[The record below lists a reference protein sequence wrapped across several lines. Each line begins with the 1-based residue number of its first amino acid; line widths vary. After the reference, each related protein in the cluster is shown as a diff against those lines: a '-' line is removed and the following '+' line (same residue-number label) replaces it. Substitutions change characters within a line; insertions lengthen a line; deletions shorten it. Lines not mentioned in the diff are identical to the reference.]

1 MPEKAEIKNKW
12 EAVELGSLCREI
24 VGGGTPSTKIQNY
37 WNGQNP
43 WITSK
48 WLGKNLYLK
57 NGEKMISDEAIKN
70 SATHI
75 VPENSLIFAT
85 RVGVGKVGINKIPM
99 VINQDLAGLVI
110 SNEAD
115 PLFVAYQ
122 LKTDRVQQYVV
133 SLKRGATIQ
142 GITREDLKQIIIHK
156 PALNEQKAIAGMLM
170 TIQKAITGQEE
181 LIDKLKELKRSM
193 MQFLFAHG
201 TKGEKTKITEI
212 GEIPE
217 SWELVGLASVAKIE
231 RGKFDHR
238 PRNAPQFYGG
248 NYPFI
253 QTGDIT
259 KSNGHIKKYSQTLN
273 DAGLAISK
281 NFPVG
286 TIFITIAANIGYTAI
301 SEIEMACPDS
311 LVGISPYLHTINVEF
326 LNYYLTTQQSIMDAM
341 APRGTQKNINI
352 EFLKPWKII
361 LPSIKEQE
369 KIAGLL
375 LSIDKK
381 IESAQ
386 NKLSVYQSL
395 FKTLLHELMS
405 GERKVKI

>member
-99 VINQDLAGLVI
+99 AINQDLAGLVI

-217 SWELVGLASVAKIE
+217 SWEVVEIGMVCAEANKKNVIKNLS
-231 RGKFDHR
+231 RR
-238 PRNAPQFYGG
+238 
-248 NYPFI
+248 
-253 QTGDIT
+253 
-259 KSNGHIKKYSQTLN
+259 SN
-273 DAGLAISK
+273 
-281 NFPVG
+281 
-286 TIFITIAANIGYTAI
+286 
-301 SEIEMACPDS
+301 
-311 LVGISPYLHTINVEF
+311 
-326 LNYYLTTQQSIMDAM
+326 
-341 APRGTQKNINI
+341 
-352 EFLKPWKII
+352 
-361 LPSIKEQE
+361 
-369 KIAGLL
+369 KIAY
-375 LSIDKK
+375 S
-381 IESAQ
+381 
-386 NKLSVYQSL
+386 
-395 FKTLLHELMS
+395 KTIREGHNLEKFS
-405 GERKVKI
+405 NY